1 MPGEEEIRGAG
12 FEPSKRVSQRITPD
26 LHNGFT
32 ERPTQRGPFSF
43 FVAKIETQ
51 AHKPA
56 AGRAARVFV
65 LLACASIKLCLRVAR
80 RKQTNTMS
88 TNMKALRKMQ
98 PARGLSMEPAQ
109 VPVIGPADVLVRV
122 KAASICGTDLHI
134 YGWDRWSQGRIKPPV
149 TLGHE
154 FCGVIER
161 IGDEVAALALKPG
174 DFVSAEMHVNC
185 GHCHQCR
192 VGEAHICPNVK
203 IIGIDQDG
211 AFADFVRI
219 PAANIIKLDPGIPE
233 HYGAILDP
241 LGNAVH
247 TVLAGAIAGQSVL
260 VTGCGPIGLMSI
272 VVAKACGSSAVF
284 ATETNEHRRAMA
296 RRMGADVVINPVA
309 EDAVKKIL
317 GETDGT
323 GVDVLL
329 EMSGNPTAIQQGFK
343 ALRAGGRASLLG
355 IPTESVPLDLV
366 NDVIFKGATVQ
377 GIYGRRM
384 YGTWVQMTAL
394 LKAGRLNLDPLFDER
409 ISLEKFEDAFRKL
422 QSGLAGKI
430 LLYPNGLQH

>member
-1 MPGEEEIRGAG
+1 M
-12 FEPSKRVSQRITPD
+12 
-26 LHNGFT
+26 
-32 ERPTQRGPFSF
+32 
-43 FVAKIETQ
+43 
-51 AHKPA
+51 A
-56 AGRAARVFV
+56 A
-65 LLACASIKLCLRVAR
+65 
-80 RKQTNTMS
+80 T
-88 TNMKALRKMQ
+88 MKALRKMQ
-98 PARGLSMEPAQ
+98 AARGLSYETAQ
-109 VPVIGPADVLVRV
+109 VPAIGAADVLVRV
-122 KAASICGTDLHI
+122 KTASICGTDLHI

-154 FCGVIER
+154 FCGVVER
-161 IGDEVAALALKPG
+161 VGEEVTAVKVG

-192 VGEAHICPNVK
+192 LGEAHICQNLR

-211 AFADFVRI
+211 AFAEFVKI
-219 PAANIIKLDPGIPE
+219 PASNIWKLDPAIPE

-247 TVLAGAIAGQSVL
+247 TVLAGSIAGQTVL

-272 VVAKACGSSAVF
+272 AVAKACGSSTVF
-284 ATETNEHRRAMA
+284 ATETNENRRAMA
-296 RRMGADVVINPVA
+296 KKMGADVVLNPA
-309 EDAVKKIL
+309 SEDAVARIL
-317 GETDGT
+317 AETNGT
-323 GVDVLL
+323 GVDALL

-355 IPTESVPLDLV
+355 IPTENVPLDLV

-394 LKAGRLNLDPLFDER
+394 LKAGRLDLEPLFGVREP
-409 ISLEKFEDAFRKL
+409 LEKFESAFAKL
-422 QSGLAGKI
+422 QGGLAGKI
-430 LLYPNGLQH
+430 LLYPDGLPR

>member
-1 MPGEEEIRGAG
+1 M
-12 FEPSKRVSQRITPD
+12 T
-26 LHNGFT
+26 T
-32 ERPTQRGPFSF
+32 T
-43 FVAKIETQ
+43 
-51 AHKPA
+51 
-56 AGRAARVFV
+56 
-65 LLACASIKLCLRVAR
+65 
-80 RKQTNTMS
+80 
-88 TNMKALRKMQ
+88 MKALRKMQ
-98 PARGLSMEPAQ
+98 AARGLSMEPAQ
-109 VPVIGPADVLVRV
+109 VPVVGPTDGLVRV
-122 KAASICGTDLHI
+122 RAASSCDTDLHI
-134 YGWDRWSQGRIKPPV
+134 CGWDRWSQGRIKPPV

-154 FCGVIER
+154 FCCVIER

-219 PAANIIKLDPGIPE
+219 PASNIIKLDPGIPE

-247 TVLAGAIAGQSVL
+247 TVLAGPIAGQTVL

-272 VVAKACGSSAVF
+272 AVAKACGSSTVF
-284 ATETNEHRRAMA
+284 ATETNEA
-296 RRMGADVVINPVA
+296 RRSMGKKMGADVVINPA
-309 EDAVKKIL
+309 SEDAVKRIL
-317 GETDGT
+317 EETDGT
-323 GVDVLL
+323 GVDALL
-329 EMSGNPTAIQQGFK
+329 EMSGNPQAIQQGFR

-355 IPTESVPLDLV
+355 IPPENVPLDLV

-384 YGTWVQMTAL
+384 YETWVQMTAL
-394 LKAGRLNLDPLFDER
+394 LKAGRLNLEPLFGQR
-409 ISLEKFEDAFRKL
+409 APLAQFEGAFAKL
-422 QSGLAGKI
+422 QEGLPGKI
-430 LLYPNGLQH
+430 LLYPNGMRR

>member
-1 MPGEEEIRGAG
+1 MP
-12 FEPSKRVSQRITPD
+12 S
-26 LHNGFT
+26 
-32 ERPTQRGPFSF
+32 
-43 FVAKIETQ
+43 
-51 AHKPA
+51 
-56 AGRAARVFV
+56 
-65 LLACASIKLCLRVAR
+65 
-80 RKQTNTMS
+80 TMR
-88 TNMKALRKMQ
+88 ALRKTRPGKGLEMDTVAV
-98 PARGLSMEPAQ
+98 PA
-109 VPVIGPADVLVRV
+109 IGPTDVLVQV
-122 KAASICGTDLHI
+122 KTASICGTDLHI

-154 FCGVIER
+154 FCGIVER
-161 IGDEVAALALKPG
+161 VGDEAGGAVKPG

-192 VGEAHICPNVK
+192 LGQAHICQNLR

-211 AFADFVRI
+211 AFAEFVRI
-219 PAANIIKLDPGIPE
+219 PGRNIWKLDPAIPE

-247 TVLAGAIAGQSVL
+247 TVLAGPVAGQTVL

-272 VVAKACGSSAVF
+272 AVAKACGSSTVF
-284 ATETNEHRRAMA
+284 ATETNEQRRALA
-296 RRMGADVVINPVA
+296 RKMGADVVLNPGEENAVVRILA
-309 EDAVKKIL
+309 ET
-317 GETDGT
+317 GGT

-355 IPTESVPLDLV
+355 IPTENVPLDLV

-384 YGTWVQMTAL
+384 YDTWEQMTAL
-394 LKAGRLNLDPLFDER
+394 LKAGRLNLEPLFDER
-409 ISLEKFEDAFRKL
+409 ISLEKFESAFTRL

>member
-1 MPGEEEIRGAG
+1 MA
-12 FEPSKRVSQRITPD
+12 T
-26 LHNGFT
+26 T
-32 ERPTQRGPFSF
+32 
-43 FVAKIETQ
+43 
-51 AHKPA
+51 
-56 AGRAARVFV
+56 
-65 LLACASIKLCLRVAR
+65 
-80 RKQTNTMS
+80 
-88 TNMKALRKMQ
+88 MKALRKMQ
-98 PARGLSMEPAQ
+98 SARGLSYETAQ
-109 VPVIGPADVLVRV
+109 VPAIGAADVLVRV
-122 KAASICGTDLHI
+122 KTASICGTDLHI

-154 FCGVIER
+154 FCGVVER
-161 IGDEVAALALKPG
+161 VGEEVTAVKSG

-192 VGEAHICPNVK
+192 LGEAHICQNLR

-211 AFADFVRI
+211 AFAEFVKI
-219 PAANIIKLDPGIPE
+219 PASNIWKLDPAIPE

-247 TVLAGAIAGQSVL
+247 TVLAGPIAGQTVL

-272 VVAKACGSSAVF
+272 AVAKACGSSTVF
-284 ATETNEHRRAMA
+284 ATETNENRRAMA
-296 RRMGADVVINPVA
+296 KKMGADVVLNPAA
-309 EDAVKKIL
+309 EDAVARIL
-317 GETDGT
+317 AETNGT
-323 GVDVLL
+323 GVDALL

-355 IPTESVPLDLV
+355 IPTENVPLDLV

-394 LKAGRLNLDPLFDER
+394 LKAGRLDLEPLFGER
-409 ISLEKFEDAFRKL
+409 EPLEKFENAFAKL
-422 QSGLAGKI
+422 QGGLAGKI
-430 LLYPNGLQH
+430 LLYPNGMPR

>member
-1 MPGEEEIRGAG
+1 M
-12 FEPSKRVSQRITPD
+12 
-26 LHNGFT
+26 
-32 ERPTQRGPFSF
+32 
-43 FVAKIETQ
+43 
-51 AHKPA
+51 A
-56 AGRAARVFV
+56 A
-65 LLACASIKLCLRVAR
+65 
-80 RKQTNTMS
+80 T
-88 TNMKALRKMQ
+88 MKALRKMQ
-98 PARGLSMEPAQ
+98 AARGLSYETAQ
-109 VPVIGPADVLVRV
+109 VPAIGAADVLVRV
-122 KAASICGTDLHI
+122 KTASICGTDLHI

-154 FCGVIER
+154 FCGVVDRVGE
-161 IGDEVAALALKPG
+161 EVTAVKAG

-192 VGEAHICPNVK
+192 LGEAHICQNLR

-211 AFADFVRI
+211 AFAEFVKI
-219 PAANIIKLDPGIPE
+219 PASNIWKLDPAIPE

-247 TVLAGAIAGQSVL
+247 TVLAGPIAGQTVL

-272 VVAKACGSSAVF
+272 AVAKACGSSTVF
-284 ATETNEHRRAMA
+284 ATETNENRRAVA
-296 RRMGADVVINPVA
+296 KKMGADVVLNPA
-309 EDAVKKIL
+309 SEDAVARIL
-317 GETDGT
+317 AETNGT
-323 GVDVLL
+323 GVDALL

-355 IPTESVPLDLV
+355 IPTENVPLDLV

-394 LKAGRLNLDPLFDER
+394 LKAGRLNLEPLFGER
-409 ISLEKFEDAFRKL
+409 EPLEKFEDAFAKL
-422 QSGLAGKI
+422 QGGLAGKI
-430 LLYPNGLQH
+430 LLYPNGMQR

>member
-1 MPGEEEIRGAG
+1 M
-12 FEPSKRVSQRITPD
+12 
-26 LHNGFT
+26 
-32 ERPTQRGPFSF
+32 
-43 FVAKIETQ
+43 
-51 AHKPA
+51 A
-56 AGRAARVFV
+56 A
-65 LLACASIKLCLRVAR
+65 
-80 RKQTNTMS
+80 T
-88 TNMKALRKMQ
+88 MKALRKTG
-98 PARGLSMEPAQ
+98 AGRGLSFENAPVPA
-109 VPVIGPADVLVRV
+109 IGAADVLVRV
-122 KAASICGTDLHI
+122 KTASICGTDLHI

-154 FCGVIER
+154 FCGVVER
-161 IGDEVAALALKPG
+161 VGEEVTAVKNG

-192 VGEAHICPNVK
+192 LGEAHICQNLR

-211 AFADFVRI
+211 AFAEFVKI
-219 PAANIIKLDPGIPE
+219 PASNIWKLDPAIPE

-247 TVLAGAIAGQSVL
+247 TVLAGPIAGQTVL

-272 VVAKACGSSAVF
+272 AVAKACGSSTVF
-284 ATETNEHRRAMA
+284 ATETNENRRAMA
-296 RRMGADVVINPVA
+296 KKMGADVVLNPAA
-309 EDAVKKIL
+309 EDAVARIVA
-317 GETDGT
+317 ETNGT
-323 GVDVLL
+323 GVDTLL

-355 IPTESVPLDLV
+355 IPTENVPLDLV

-394 LKAGRLNLDPLFDER
+394 LKAGRLNLEPLFGER
-409 ISLEKFEDAFRKL
+409 EPLEKFENAFAKL
-422 QSGLAGKI
+422 QGGLAGKI
-430 LLYPNGLQH
+430 LLYPDGLPR

>member
-1 MPGEEEIRGAG
+1 M
-12 FEPSKRVSQRITPD
+12 
-26 LHNGFT
+26 
-32 ERPTQRGPFSF
+32 
-43 FVAKIETQ
+43 
-51 AHKPA
+51 A
-56 AGRAARVFV
+56 A
-65 LLACASIKLCLRVAR
+65 
-80 RKQTNTMS
+80 T
-88 TNMKALRKMQ
+88 MKALRKMQ
-98 PARGLSMEPAQ
+98 AARGLSYETAQ
-109 VPVIGPADVLVRV
+109 VPAIGAADVLVRV
-122 KAASICGTDLHI
+122 KTASICGTDLHI

-154 FCGVIER
+154 FCGVVER
-161 IGDEVAALALKPG
+161 VGEEVTAVRTG

-192 VGEAHICPNVK
+192 LGEAHICQNLR

-211 AFADFVRI
+211 AFAEFVKI
-219 PAANIIKLDPGIPE
+219 PASNIWKLDPAIPE

-247 TVLAGAIAGQSVL
+247 TVLAGPIAGQTVL

-272 VVAKACGSSAVF
+272 AVAKACGSSTVF
-284 ATETNEHRRAMA
+284 ATETNEKRRAMA
-296 RRMGADVVINPVA
+296 KKMGADVVLNPAA
-309 EDAVKKIL
+309 EDAVARIL
-317 GETDGT
+317 AETSGT
-323 GVDVLL
+323 GVDALL

-355 IPTESVPLDLV
+355 IPTENVPLDLV

-394 LKAGRLNLDPLFDER
+394 LKAGRLDLEPLFGER
-409 ISLEKFEDAFRKL
+409 EPLEKFEDAFAKL
-422 QSGLAGKI
+422 QGGLAGKI
-430 LLYPNGLQH
+430 LLYPNGMQR